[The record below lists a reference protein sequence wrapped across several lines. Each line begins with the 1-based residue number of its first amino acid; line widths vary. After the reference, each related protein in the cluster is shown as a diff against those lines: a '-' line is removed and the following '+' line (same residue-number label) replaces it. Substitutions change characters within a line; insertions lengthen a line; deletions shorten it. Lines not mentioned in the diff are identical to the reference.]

1 VGYLQPSDYPERK
14 MAERE
19 QMNYQG
25 NKAKPNTQKK
35 KKKNPEKSR
44 TLEID
49 RETTR
54 TE

>member
-1 VGYLQPSDYPERK
+1 

-35 KKKNPEKSR
+35 KKNPEKSR